1 MSCTI
6 KPKPYSAISSLG
18 LLIDTTLKKIGLYTN
33 QNYLQLKSNQT
44 ERLLNKPYVNEV
56 TLTGQNPLL
65 KYCQPL
71 ELLTQLEKD
80 IDLSMLKIWGL

>member
-1 MSCTI
+1 MYKTTTI
-6 KPKPYSAISSLG
+6 ENFQIQ
-18 LLIDTTLKKIGLYTN
+18 I
-33 QNYLQLKSNQT
+33 KSDQR
-44 ERLLNKPYVNEV
+44 ERLLSTPYVNEV
-56 TLTGQNPLL
+56 TLTGQNPPL

>member
-1 MSCTI
+1 MKKLNFEIAFLCI
-6 KPKPYSAISSLG
+6 KAPYSIQ
-18 LLIDTTLKKIGLYTN
+18 I
-33 QNYLQLKSNQT
+33 KSDQT

-56 TLTGQNPLL
+56 TLTGQNPPL

>member
-1 MSCTI
+1 MLILLHTEPSVRFVML
-6 KPKPYSAISSLG
+6 SAV
-18 LLIDTTLKKIGLYTN
+18 
-33 QNYLQLKSNQT
+33 QLKSDQT

-56 TLTGQNPLL
+56 TLTGQNPPL